1 MAAGVL
7 FVAGAA
13 AREVRLAELKSNFV
27 ASVSHDLKTPLALI
41 QLFAETLELGRVRTP
56 ERAAEYYR
64 IINDEAKKL
73 TRLIENILDFS
84 RMEAGLRPYRT
95 APADLGEVT
104 RDVVRRM
111 HSQIEQGRF
120 TVTTDGRAG
129 LAGGRHRHRR
139 GAAGDRE
146 RAGQRDEVF
155 SGAPRHRRRRDA
167 ARVVAARG
175 GDAITA
181 SASTSGTSGASSASS
196 TGWTAG
202 WGAARRARGLGLAIV
217 EHTMRGHGGAVTR
230 AQRARTPAAPSRWRS
245 RCRRVPPRPTETDMK
260 RILVIEDEPQMLLGL
275 RDNLELEGYEVQTA
289 ADGEQGLARAAA
301 FNPDLVILDL
311 MLPRKN
317 GFDVCRELRER
328 SATTSIVML
337 TARSAET
344 DKVLGLELGAD
355 DYVTKPFSITELLA
369 RVRAVLRR
377 TGARP
382 ATADVVRIGDLEVDF
397 KLHQARRDKRR
408 VEFTAREF
416 ELLRYFVQHT
426 GKVVT
431 REQILNEVWG
441 YEEFPTTRTIDNFV
455 AKLRQKIER
464 APHEPEH
471 ILTIHGS
478 GYKFVG

>member
-1 MAAGVL
+1 M
-7 FVAGAA
+7 
-13 AREVRLAELKSNFV
+13 RRL
-27 ASVSHDLKTPLALI
+27 
-41 QLFAETLELGRVRTP
+41 Q
-56 ERAAEYYR
+56 
-64 IINDEAKKL
+64 
-73 TRLIENILDFS
+73 
-84 RMEAGLRPYRT
+84 
-95 APADLGEVT
+95 
-104 RDVVRRM
+104 
-111 HSQIEQGRF
+111 SQFEQGRF
-120 TVTTDGRAG
+120 AVTTAVEPG
-129 LAGGRHRHRR
+129 LPSVDIDTGAVQQAIENVLANAMKYSREHRDIDVAVDAAHGSSLHVAVTDHGIGIDKRNQRRIFRKFYRVDSGLGGGPQGTRTGPGHRR
-139 GAAGDRE
+139 AHDARPRRLGE
-146 RAGQRDEVF
+146 RAER
-155 SGAPRHRRRRDA
+155 
-167 ARVVAARG
+167 
-175 GDAITA
+175 
-181 SASTSGTSGASSASS
+181 
-196 TGWTAG
+196 TG
-202 WGAARRARGLGLAIV
+202 
-217 EHTMRGHGGAVTR
+217 
-230 AQRARTPAAPSRWRS
+230 RTAAPSRWRS
-245 RCRRVPPRPTETDMK
+245 RCRPAPPTRTETDMK

-382 ATADVVRIGDLEVDF
+382 ATDDIVRIGDLEVDF

-426 GKVVT
+426 RQGGDARADPERGLGLRGVPDHPHHRQLRRQAAPEDRT
-431 REQILNEVWG
+431 RPARAG
-441 YEEFPTTRTIDNFV
+441 THPHHP
-455 AKLRQKIER
+455 RQ
-464 APHEPEH
+464 ATSSSADPWM
-471 ILTIHGS
+471 G
-478 GYKFVG
+478 G